1 MGCIVCNQTPWKSS
15 LCYGQI
21 STPSAFPSFIG
32 AGMHFPTLA
41 FNDRCLY
48 YSFDCKNLII
58 IEHIRVFACYSMDE
72 PAGRYAKWNKPVT
85 KRLVIWG
92 VPWWLRGF
100 KIPHCHCNRVGSVS
114 GLATSPC
121 HGRGQRK
128 RKASYLWVHLC
139 GEWSRSKYGSCQGRA
154 WEEGGMGS
162 YCLMGRVPILQ
173 DEKDSKD
180 WLHHV
185 NAPNTT
191 ELTLKND

>member
-1 MGCIVCNQTPWKSS
+1 MWPAHSPYHCMFSVCSHSFSVSVSLSLSSSSSSPSLSWKRMFFFGNKFQLLIELVLPRGKESCS
-15 LCYGQI
+15 ANMELEA
-21 STPSAFPSFIG
+21 PSCRWGVGNRSQKVE
-32 AGMHFPTLA
+32 
-41 FNDRCLY
+41 R
-48 YSFDCKNLII
+48 
-58 IEHIRVFACYSMDE
+58 
-72 PAGRYAKWNKPVT
+72 
-85 KRLVIWG
+85 G

-100 KIPHCHCNRVGSVS
+100 RIPHCHCCRVGSVS

-180 WLHHV
+180 WSHCV